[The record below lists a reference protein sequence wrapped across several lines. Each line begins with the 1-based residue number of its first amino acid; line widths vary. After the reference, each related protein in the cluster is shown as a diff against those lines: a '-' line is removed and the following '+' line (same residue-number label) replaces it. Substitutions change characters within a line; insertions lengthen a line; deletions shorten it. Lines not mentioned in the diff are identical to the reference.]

1 MNAERY
7 IRQTQLEAFGEKA
20 QQKLFNAKVLVVG
33 AGGLGI
39 PVLTYLNAMGVGTLG
54 IIDDDLV
61 SLNNL
66 QRQVAYQETDIGKS
80 KVAVL
85 VHTLKAQ
92 NSETTINGYPE
103 LLTTINALEIINL
116 YDVVVDASDNFAT
129 RYLINDAC
137 VILEKPF
144 VYGALHAFEG
154 QVSVFNYNDGPTY
167 RCLFPKMPK
176 LDEVPNCNQNG
187 VLGVIPGIIGNLQ
200 ALEVVKLITGVGEAL
215 SGKLL
220 LFDGLTQNYQKINF
234 KKVVENTKITTLNNR
249 YDFEYAASFF
259 SIDTLTFEA
268 LLKTKPLQLLDV
280 RTAQEYKDFY
290 LKNSIHIPLSDIEN
304 EISKLDFNVDVYV
317 ICASGNRSQQAIQIL
332 QKRHPKTNF
341 INLAGGIQKLNSY
354 ADKS

>member
-7 IRQTQLEAFGEKA
+7 VRQTQLAAFGEKA

-54 IIDDDLV
+54 VIDDDIV
-61 SLNNL
+61 SLANL

-85 VHTLKAQ
+85 VHTLKVQ
-92 NSETTINGYPE
+92 NSETTIYGYPE
-103 LLTTINALEIINL
+103 LLRTGNALEIINL

-137 VILEKPF
+137 VILNKPF

-154 QVSVFNYNDGPTY
+154 QVSVFNYKDGPTY

-176 LDEVPNCNQNG
+176 VDEVPNCDENG
-187 VLGVIPGIIGNLQ
+187 VLGIIPGIIGNLQ
-200 ALEVVKLITGVGEAL
+200 ALEVVKLITGVGEVL

-234 KKVVENTKITTLNNR
+234 KKVVENAKITTLKNH
-249 YDFEYAASFF
+249 YSFECATSF
-259 SIDTLTFEA
+259 STIDTLTFEA
-268 LLKTKPLQLLDV
+268 LLKIKALQLLDV
-280 RTAQEYKDFY
+280 RTAQEYENFQ

-304 EISKLDFNVDVYV
+304 EIFKLDFNKDIYV
-317 ICASGNRSQQAIQIL
+317 ICASGIRSQQAIVIL
-332 QKRHPKTNF
+332 QKRHPKSNF
-341 INLAGGIQKLNSY
+341 IKVSGGIQKLKSY
-354 ADKS
+354 VDKS